1 MPIFE
6 YECTKCH
13 ESFDLLVRSDTR
25 IACPECDSEKVVK
38 KLSLFAAHV
47 SHHEAHHHHQEALPS
62 CATGDCGCAQGRCGS
77 GLCGVGD

>member
-6 YECTKCH
+6 YECTSCH
-13 ESFDLLVRSDTR
+13 RSFELLVRSDTKV
-25 IACPECDSEKVVK
+25 ACPSCDSEKVVK

-47 SHHEAHHHHQEALPS
+47 AHHHGEAAMPA

>member
-25 IACPECDSEKVVK
+25 VACPECDSEKVVK

-47 SHHEAHHHHQEALPS
+47 AHHEAAMPA

-77 GLCGVGD
+77 GLCGVDD